1 MITAASAIE
10 FVVPVGPALADRM
23 RRPHQRT
30 EAMTWI
36 DSCRYRG
43 FEGMQRWVR
52 LGVIA
57 DNIIQTGRCFTVQK
71 T

>member
-1 MITAASAIE
+1 
-10 FVVPVGPALADRM
+10 
-23 RRPHQRT
+23 
-30 EAMTWI
+30 MTWI